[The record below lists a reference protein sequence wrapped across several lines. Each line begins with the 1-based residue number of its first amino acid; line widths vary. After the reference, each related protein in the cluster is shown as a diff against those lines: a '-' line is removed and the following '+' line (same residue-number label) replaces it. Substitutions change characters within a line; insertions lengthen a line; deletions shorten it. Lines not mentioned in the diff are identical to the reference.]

1 VNSVATLAFLGKE
14 PEIVTGVSPKK
25 KLNKK
30 TDTVLNK
37 IISGFII
44 CLFYCSKK

>member
-1 VNSVATLAFLGKE
+1 
-14 PEIVTGVSPKK
+14 VSPKK
-25 KLNKK
+25 KLNKN

-44 CLFYCSKK
+44 C